1 MIVSLATLRACVGS
15 EIGISRWIDISQQ
28 SIDDFAAVTIDH
40 QFIHVDPERASL
52 ETPFGGTIAHGF
64 LTLSF
69 LSHMI
74 TGAVPEIE
82 GSERSVNYGFDR
94 IRFLLPV
101 PAGAEIRGH
110 FELLNLDQKRDDEV
124 TLSYRVSVE
133 IHGQSRPAL
142 VADWIVRCY
151 LA

>member
-1 MIVSLATLRACVGS
+1 MPLAEFRRRVGS
-15 EIGISRWIDISQQ
+15 EMGTSPWITVSQNV
-28 SIDDFAAVTIDH
+28 IDSFADVTHDH

-110 FELLNLDQKRDDEV
+110 FELLDLDQKRDDEV
-124 TLSYRVSVE
+124 TLSYRASVE